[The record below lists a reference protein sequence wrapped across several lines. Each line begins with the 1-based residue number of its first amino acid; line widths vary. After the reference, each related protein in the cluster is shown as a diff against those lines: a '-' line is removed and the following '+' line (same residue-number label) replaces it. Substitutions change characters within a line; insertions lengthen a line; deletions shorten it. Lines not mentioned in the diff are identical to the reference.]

1 MTQVP
6 GWFKAAF
13 AAVMLA
19 ACAVLCWFAPAQY
32 TLRFQRDDLTLSL
45 DTSRQREAKQRYE
58 YAQVESALPEMSLR
72 LEETQPLADEAAAAE
87 AALRARRKALREE
100 NARLEEQLHAAL
112 TALEETEA
120 RRASLR
126 QEVDELA
133 ARQEELA
140 RLLEALRAVR

>member
-19 ACAVLCWFAPAQY
+19 ACAVLCWFAPTQY

-45 DTSRQREAKQRYE
+45 ETSRQREAKQRYE
-58 YAQVESALPEMSLR
+58 YAQVEAALPETALL
-72 LEETQPLADEAAAAE
+72 LEETRPLADEAAEAE

-100 NARLEEQLHAAL
+100 NARLEEQRSASQA
-112 TALEETEA
+112 ALEEAEA
-120 RRASLR
+120 QRAAL
-126 QEVDELA
+126 QQAVDELS
-133 ARQEELA
+133 ARQQELA
-140 RLLEALRAVR
+140 LALEALQAVR

>member
-1 MTQVP
+1 M
-6 GWFKAAF
+6 
-13 AAVMLA
+13 
-19 ACAVLCWFAPAQY
+19 
-32 TLRFQRDDLTLSL
+32 
-45 DTSRQREAKQRYE
+45 
-58 YAQVESALPEMSLR
+58 ESALPEMALR

-100 NARLEEQLHAAL
+100 NARQEEQLNAAL
-112 TALEETEA
+112 AALEETEA

-140 RLLEALRAVR
+140 RLVEALQAIR